1 MYTVNTCSL
10 FISRKFVIDIWHRG
24 VYYSSEVLKMK
35 SEDTQV
41 HTCSICQS
49 EVMAEQGKRKSHH
62 DDKTIKELV
71 TRMNRIEGQIRGI
84 KGMIERHVYCDDIL
98 NQISSAQAALDGA
111 SRLLLE
117 KHMKSCVKERLQSED
132 DQVVDEVL
140 KTIFRMIR

>member
-1 MYTVNTCSL
+1 MKQEEKQVHSCP
-10 FISRKFVIDIWHRG
+10 VCQ
-24 VYYSSEVLKMK
+24 SSG
-35 SEDTQV
+35 EDTGV
-41 HTCSICQS
+41 RT
-49 EVMAEQGKRKSHH
+49 SHH

-98 NQISSAQAALDGA
+98 NQISSAQSALDGA

-117 KHMKSCVKERLQSED
+117 KHMKSCVKEQLQAGDE
-132 DQVVDEVL
+132 QVIDEVL

>member
-1 MYTVNTCSL
+1 MNSDDKQVQTCS
-10 FISRKFVIDIWHRG
+10 VCG
-24 VYYSSEVLKMK
+24 SETK
-35 SEDTQV
+35 D
-41 HTCSICQS
+41 
-49 EVMAEQGKRKSHH
+49 QGERRSHH
-62 DDKTIKELV
+62 DEKTVKELV

-98 NQISSAQAALDGA
+98 NQISSAQSALDGA

-117 KHMKSCVKERLQSED
+117 KHMKSCVKERLQGDD